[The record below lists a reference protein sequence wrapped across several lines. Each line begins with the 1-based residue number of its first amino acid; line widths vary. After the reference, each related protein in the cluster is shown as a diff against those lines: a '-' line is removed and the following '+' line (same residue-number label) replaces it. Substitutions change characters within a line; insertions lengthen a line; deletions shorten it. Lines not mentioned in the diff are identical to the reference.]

1 MSEFFNALV
10 NQILTANPKIDRN
23 VLLSMVE
30 KKKQES
36 HGLLSDEGAIRLVA
50 QQLSIMPLSSIGLRD
65 QSIKSVHTGLND
77 ATITG
82 VISSLS
88 EPRMF
93 ERSDGS
99 PGKVLRV
106 RVTDGS
112 GELTC
117 VFWDSQADVLIREAL
132 APGCQIRLLHG
143 YTKNGMGGEIEFHLG
158 TKSSFQ
164 ILNRGTAVQ
173 DTPLT
178 GNFQDQQAKPDSFR
192 LRLLRVQKGRSMN
205 GPTWALC
212 DGDGG
217 IVIAKFWDEHAENVL
232 GFELGS
238 QLNISS
244 AWIDEKNGLVY
255 VNVGSKSTINKID
268 AKIDYT
274 CNPASIASLKPSSL
288 LWTISGRILERQEV
302 REVQTREGRK
312 TKVASLALEDK
323 TGKIRVSCWDVHA
336 DKTESLRIGD
346 SIRLTGIRVRQIM
359 NGENEASTVFLTNI
373 EKQ

>member
-1 MSEFFNALV
+1 MSDNFNELV
-10 NQILTANPKIDRN
+10 NQILTANTKIDRN

-50 QQLSIMPLSSIGLRD
+50 QQLSIMPLSSIGLKD
-65 QSIKSVHTGLND
+65 QRIKSVQTGLND

-82 VISSLS
+82 VITSMS

-117 VFWDSQADVLIREAL
+117 VFWDSQADVLIRESL

-143 YTKNGMGGEIEFHLG
+143 YTKNGVGGGIEFHLG

-164 ILNRGTAVQ
+164 ILSRASPVQ
-173 DTPLT
+173 DIQVTSD
-178 GNFQDQQAKPDSFR
+178 FQDQLAKSDNLR
-192 LRLLRVQKGRSMN
+192 LRLLRVQKGRSVN

-212 DGDGG
+212 HGDAGMM
-217 IVIAKFWDEHAENVL
+217 IAKFWDEHAENVL

-238 QLNISS
+238 QLDITSP
-244 AWIDEKNGLVY
+244 WIDERNGLVY
-255 VNVGSKSTINKID
+255 VNVGSKSTIKKTD

-274 CNPASIASLKPSSL
+274 FNPASIASLKPSTL
-288 LWTISGRILERQEV
+288 LWTISGRIVERQEV

-312 TKVASLALEDK
+312 TKVANIALEDE
-323 TGKIRVSCWDVHA
+323 TGKIGVSCWDAHA
-336 DKTESLRIGD
+336 DKTESLRIGE
-346 SIRLTGIRVRQIM
+346 SIRLIGIRIRQNM